1 MLGSRIKGFRQL
13 AKKISLIVRRKA
25 GVVKDKSV
33 VSFRKIR
40 SSAEVSL
47 EQPIRTSGTVYVH
60 LL

>member
-1 MLGSRIKGFRQL
+1 MGRGIKGFRQL
-13 AKKISLIVRRKA
+13 AKKISLIVRRK
-25 GVVKDKSV
+25 GWSVVKDKSV
-33 VSFRKIR
+33 VSFRNIR